1 MSSYFLLFFSHYVSI
16 VCIGVLMANWSR
28 SDKFFWEQK
37 KRAAKYAAEEKKK
50 DETVPGK

>member
-1 MSSYFLLFFSHYVSI
+1 
-16 VCIGVLMANWSR
+16 MANWSR

-50 DETVPGK
+50 RMKLCRANDASI